1 MKNHDRSHDKTP
13 DHALFRVAHLGSP
26 KEALLQVRLESPP
39 HGETT
44 AEDEALLAAI
54 KVVDLSLELPSRS
67 EMRAALK
74 YIQPPPVIKKDGS
87 SYKAQHALQQL
98 ACGEIASITAAIS
111 KPMARYT
118 NALLVEHD
126 DPPGS
131 YALPFTHASLL
142 AVFRELLS
150 AGWGFPS
157 PGETDFKGWHR
168 TFVSPS
174 GGWGEDE
181 GDVSDDH

>member
-1 MKNHDRSHDKTP
+1 MKNHDPSHDKDP
-13 DHALFRVAHLGSP
+13 DQTLFQVAHLSGP
-26 KEALLQVRLESPP
+26 EETLMRVRLEPP
-39 HGETT
+39 KHGKTT
-44 AEDEALLAAI
+44 PEDEALLAVI
-54 KVVDLSLELPSRS
+54 KVVNQFLELPSRS

-74 YIQPPPVIKKDGS
+74 YIQPPPVLKKDGS

-98 ACGEIASITAAIS
+98 ACGELASITAAIS